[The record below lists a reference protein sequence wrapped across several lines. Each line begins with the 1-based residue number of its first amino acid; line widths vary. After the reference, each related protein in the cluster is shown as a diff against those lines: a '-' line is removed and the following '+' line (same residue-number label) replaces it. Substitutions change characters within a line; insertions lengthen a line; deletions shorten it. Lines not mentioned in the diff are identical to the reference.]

1 MHITLIRTDKTINST
16 NRNTISEL
24 VVNCQFK
31 APCSDLNPEFT
42 LTVHHGEHNINFYN
56 MVLADEK
63 YYNITDITY
72 EAYDV
77 CTISCSIDVL
87 ATYRDYIINSQQY
100 VNRTSD
106 VDNCDPYAIDDRYP
120 ALANK
125 TIYQAVTDNVFT
137 STLGYYILGII
148 CEYVSA
154 NIPANALFTF
164 GSVTYVAMTRPSLYT
179 LISKL
184 SQEHGFISDLNPLQY
199 ITTCFY
205 VPFVPASTTEASI
218 PASTLKIGGVNFSV
232 ELRVM
237 TGVNM
242 ETLGIYNGVYKN
254 IKTGVL
260 LLPTLA
266 HDRGYGYNSNP
277 YTKYYLYAGPFGT
290 IELDSASVIG
300 QQSLKYAIDYDT
312 VTGSGKLTISNNA
325 DKLLHEITAQVGV
338 FCQISQISRDSLLGL
353 ASAGI
358 GVVSAAA
365 TGNAIGVVSG
375 VLSAADSIIP
385 KVSSVGNNGSLID
398 FVPQSFRVVAEK
410 YSVADEPELYIYG
423 RPCLRY
429 KTMEDFS
436 TGAFIQIDNPVLWIP
451 GIKQPELESLISFM
465 QQGFYLY

>member
-1 MHITLIRTDKTINST
+1 MNIKLMRMNKMINST
-16 NRNTISEL
+16 SRTAIATYDT
-24 VVNCQFK
+24 K
-31 APCSDLNPEFT
+31 AQYLNPCSDLNPELELHVQFGD
-42 LTVHHGEHNINFYN
+42 HEISYYN
-56 MVLADEK
+56 MIKIEDK
-63 YYNITDITY
+63 YYNINDIVY
-72 EAYDV
+72 ENYNLCRV
-77 CTISCSIDVL
+77 SCSIDVL
-87 ATYRDYIINSQQY
+87 ATYKDYITTTSQY
-100 VNRTSD
+100 VTRTSD
-106 VDNCDPYAIDDRYP
+106 IANCDPYAIDDKYP

-137 STLGYYILGII
+137 STQGYYILGII
-148 CEYVSA
+148 CEYVST

-184 SQEHGFISDLNPLQY
+184 SQEHGFIADLNPLQY

-205 VPFVPASTTEASI
+205 VPFTPASTTEATI
-218 PASTLKIGGVNFSV
+218 PASTLKIGGVTFSV
-232 ELRVM
+232 ALNVM
-237 TGVNM
+237 TEVNM
-242 ETLGIYNGVYKN
+242 ETLGTYNGIYKN

-300 QQSLKYAIDYDT
+300 QQALKYAIDYDT
-312 VTGSGKLTISNNA
+312 VTGSGKLTILNNS

-398 FVPQSFRVVAEK
+398 FVPQGFRVVAEK
-410 YSVADEPELYIYG
+410 YSVADEPELYVYG

-429 KTMEDFS
+429 KTMEDFT
-436 TGAFIQIDNPVLWIP
+436 TGAFIQIDNPVISIP
-451 GIKQPELESLISFM
+451 GAKNPEIEALITFM
-465 QQGFYLY
+465 QNGFYLE